1 MVIVLLKVIFWTVST
16 AADVITL
23 ALFRA
28 AAVVIVLAVQCMKT
42 PAGAL
47 LDALNFIASFARLT
61 VEKGVDLLVETIFS
75 AVSQAVKHLPE
86 ITSRVANLVSGI
98 VVELAEQTRERLEF
112 LLEIGPEAA
121 QSVAEMVHS
130 IIHSFLENYKEAI
143 AYIMKNI

>member
-16 AADVITL
+16 AADVINL

-28 AAVVIVLAVQCMKT
+28 AAVVIVLAVQCMKA

-47 LDALNFIASFARLT
+47 VDALNFMASFARLT
-61 VEKGVDLLVETIFS
+61 VEKGVDLLVETVFS

-86 ITSRVANLVSGI
+86 ITSRGTVG
-98 VVELAEQTRERLEF
+98 RF

-130 IIHSFLENYKEAI
+130 IIHSFLQNYKEAI